1 MMSTAQSIQR
11 FGIHVSIA
19 GGIEKAFP
27 RGEEVGCDT
36 MQVFVKNQKQWKAKP
51 LTDQTISAYKDA
63 RKQSKIKPV
72 IAHAGYLINLG
83 SPKNEQWNKSIDA
96 AVDELERCEALD
108 IPQLVIHPGN
118 HMKEGIDAGI
128 KRIANGLNEA
138 HKRTRGFKTQLA
150 LETTA
155 GQGTSVGHEV
165 EHLGRIINAVK
176 NPERLTV
183 CLDTCHLFAAGYDIT
198 DHDEYEKLIN
208 TLAEEVG
215 LNRIKCIHMND
226 SKTPC
231 GSHVDRHDH
240 IGEGKIGLD
249 GFRRL
254 ICDKR
259 LVKVP
264 RILET
269 PQETNESGDDLDKIN
284 LKALRKLASSC

>member
-1 MMSTAQSIQR
+1 MASTAKSRQR

-19 GGIEKAFP
+19 GGIEKAFA
-27 RGEEVGCDT
+27 RGEETGCDT
-36 MQVFVKNQKQWKAKP
+36 MQVFVKNQKQWTAKP
-51 LTDQTISAYKDA
+51 LTEQTISAYNQA
-63 RKQSKIKPV
+63 RKHSKIEPV

-83 SPKNEQWNKSIDA
+83 SPKAEQWNKSIDA
-96 AVDELERCEALD
+96 VVDELERCESLD
-108 IPQLVIHPGN
+108 IQQLVIHPGN

-128 KRIANGLNEA
+128 KRIADGLNEA

-165 EHLGRIINAVK
+165 EHLGRIISTVK
-176 NPERLTV
+176 APERLTV
-183 CLDTCHLFAAGYDIT
+183 CLDTCHLFAAGYDLT
-198 DHDEYEKLIN
+198 DPDEYEKLIN
-208 TLAEEVG
+208 KLKKEVG
-215 LNRIKCIHMND
+215 LNRIKCIHVND

-240 IGEGKIGLD
+240 IGDGKIGLS
-249 GFRRL
+249 GFRHL

-259 LVKVP
+259 LAKVP

-269 PQETNESGDDLDKIN
+269 PQETNENGDELDKIN
-284 LKALRKLASSC
+284 LKTLRKLASSC